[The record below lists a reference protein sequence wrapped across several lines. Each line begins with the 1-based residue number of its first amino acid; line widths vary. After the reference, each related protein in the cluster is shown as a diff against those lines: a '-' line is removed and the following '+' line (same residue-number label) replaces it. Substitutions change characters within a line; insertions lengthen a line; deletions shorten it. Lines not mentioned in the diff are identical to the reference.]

1 MRHSVG
7 WFVVLLCAP
16 AVTGDSEP
24 VHELDQLIT
33 GKIDET
39 KLMIVDVEEQ
49 LETAQ
54 QVAGLFGLE
63 DAQLE
68 MVFLETRATVQVA
81 HEEVERAMGD
91 AMDAIEDVR
100 QMAVANVT
108 IWQKTLQ
115 GVRDATQKT
124 HEILQHIREERAV
137 VTRLETELEA
147 QKEKKSD
154 DLIGIGMV
162 PEQKGQRERE
172 GRMDM
177 LSGESMR
184 GQVELKQ
191 MDALD
196 TELEH
201 QRDSEETRDLD
212 TRSFEGAEHRSGGRW
227 LLGRY
232 ASAQQWVIEAVMA
245 VYRQL
250 VLPVAIILGFC
261 FVVTIVIGRYKAKQR
276 ARRHQ
281 RVIYSGYA
289 KVSRSK
295 PKQQKESDIDDE
307 ADRALLHHP
316 SSRRDANVR
325 TGNEDVL
332 VSASY
337 SP

>member
-1 MRHSVG
+1 MRHCVG

-16 AVTGDSEP
+16 AVNGDDEP
-24 VHELDQLIT
+24 VHELDQLIA

-39 KLMIVDVEEQ
+39 KLMLVDVEKQ

-54 QVAGLFGLE
+54 QVAGLFVLE

-68 MVFLETRATVQVA
+68 MVLLEARATVQVA
-81 HEEVERAMGD
+81 HEEVKQAMGD
-91 AMDAIEDVR
+91 AMNEIENMR
-100 QMAVANVT
+100 QMAVGNVT
-108 IWQKTLQ
+108 MWQKTLQ
-115 GVRDATQKT
+115 GLRDATQKN
-124 HEILQHIREERAV
+124 HEILQQIREDRAV
-137 VTRLETELEA
+137 ITRLETKLDK
-147 QKEKKSD
+147 QKEEKSKEQ
-154 DLIGIGMV
+154 IGIGMV
-162 PEQKGQRERE
+162 PEQKGQHERE

-177 LSGESMR
+177 LSGEPIR
-184 GQVELKQ
+184 GQVKLKQ

-201 QRDSEETRDLD
+201 LRDSEETRVLD
-212 TRSFEGAEHRSGGRW
+212 TRYSEGAKHRFGGKW

-232 ASAQQWVIEAVMA
+232 ASAQQYVLEAVIG

-250 VLPVAIILGFC
+250 VLPVAVILGLC
-261 FVVTIVIGRYKAKQR
+261 FVVTIFIGRYKAKQH

-295 PKQQKESDIDDE
+295 PKQQKESDINDE
-307 ADRALLHHP
+307 ADGALPHHP

-325 TGNEDVL
+325 TGN
-332 VSASY
+332 
-337 SP
+337 